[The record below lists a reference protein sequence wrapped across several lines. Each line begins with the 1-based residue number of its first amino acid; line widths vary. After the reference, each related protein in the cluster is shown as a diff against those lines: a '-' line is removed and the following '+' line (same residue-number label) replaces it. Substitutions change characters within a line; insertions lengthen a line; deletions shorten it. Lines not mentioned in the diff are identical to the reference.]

1 MNRVANKWIAAAI
14 AAALAF
20 GICGVGTATA
30 DDKTAVEDLNGP
42 HVLKEKKVRI
52 NADNSVVRSG
62 PGNSFSIVGIYE
74 KGAEFVV
81 IAKRDAWYN
90 VRLSDTIT
98 GWIHSSLCDEFDD
111 MSDLEFRPNPKLFSR
126 VGTFGLTVYT
136 GGYSFDRK
144 SNSLVLG
151 GRLGYHVI
159 EYVSVEGSVS
169 WTHVNRPAEIVES
182 LFDLALEEEN
192 FDMLFYAL
200 NLNVI
205 LLPGR
210 QMVPYITGGV
220 GSSIMQGETETS
232 INYGIGTTF
241 FVKQAMAFRFEF
253 RNYTFESG
261 TADARRENQNFE
273 FSVGLT
279 FYL

>member
-14 AAALAF
+14 VAALAC
-20 GICGVGTATA
+20 GVCGVGVVAA
-30 DDKTAVEDLNGP
+30 NDKTDAENLNGA

-62 PGNSFSIVGIYE
+62 PGNTFSIVGIYE

-81 IAKRDAWYN
+81 IAKRDDWYN

-126 VGTFGLTVYT
+126 VGTFGLTAYT

-151 GRLGYHVI
+151 GRLGYHLI
-159 EYVSVEGSVS
+159 EYVTVEGNVS

-182 LFDLALEEEN
+182 LFNLALEEED
-192 FDMLFYAL
+192 FDMLFYSL

-210 QMVPYITGGV
+210 QMVPFITGGV
-220 GSSIMQGETETS
+220 GSTIMQGETETS
-232 INYGIGTTF
+232 INYGIGSNF
-241 FVKQAMAFRFEF
+241 FLQQKMAFRFEF
-253 RNYTFESG
+253 RNYAFESG
-261 TADARRENQNFE
+261 TADAKRENQNFE

>member
-1 MNRVANKWIAAAI
+1 MNRVARRWLAAAWVAVLTAGANAP
-14 AAALAF
+14 AAAA
-20 GICGVGTATA
+20 G
-30 DDKTAVEDLNGP
+30 DKDAAANLNGP
-42 HVLKEKKVRI
+42 HVLEEKKVRI

-81 IAKRDAWYN
+81 IAKRDEWYN

-126 VGTFGLTVYT
+126 VGTFGLTVYS
-136 GGYSFDRK
+136 GGYAFDRK

-151 GRLGYHVI
+151 GRLAYHVI
-159 EYVSVEGSVS
+159 EYVAVEGDVS
-169 WTHVNRPAEIVES
+169 WTHVVRPAEIVES
-182 LFDLALEEEN
+182 LFDLALEEES
-192 FDMLFYAL
+192 FHMLFYSL
-200 NLNVI
+200 NVNVI

-210 QMVPYITGGV
+210 QMVPFLTGGV

-232 INYGIGTTF
+232 YNYGIGSMF
-241 FVKQAMAFRFEF
+241 FLRQEMAARFEF
-253 RNYTFESG
+253 RNYRFDYG
-261 TADARRENQNFE
+261 TADARREHLNFE